1 MMGLLEAHPFLASFL
16 WVALSV
22 VVFALFISVV
32 VMALTWLERKVMGRL
47 QARRGPTVNGPFGL
61 LQPIADAIK
70 LISKEDFVPGKTD
83 KIAFWIAPVVVFV
96 PAFMVWVTVPFTR
109 NIGVRN
115 LDMGLIYVLAVMG
128 VSIVG
133 MLMAGWGSAN
143 KYSALGGARAAA
155 QLISYELPMVLG
167 VMGVVMIAGST
178 DLRVIA
184 EGQGGLLGWNI
195 LKQPLGFILVF
206 LAGLAEVG
214 RTPFDIPY
222 AESELMGGPF
232 LEYSGIHWA
241 MFQLAEY
248 ASTFLVAVLAV
259 LLFLGGWHGFAPA
272 GGVGQQV
279 FEAFW
284 LFSKV
289 TVVMLFI
296 FWIRA
301 TVPRFRID
309 QLMGLAW
316 KVFVPLTLVNV
327 LITAVYLYYGWPA
340 WTCTVMSL
348 VTIVAAWII
357 MNRNRRSQRS
367 RPVLRLVH
375 HAAKP
380 APPPVAG
387 APSPAPAAAS
397 LPDSGARA

>member
-1 MMGLLEAHPFLASFL
+1 MSLS
-16 WVALSV
+16 ALSWV
-22 VVFALFISVV
+22 VTSVVSFALFISVV

-47 QARRGPTVNGPFGL
+47 QARRGPTRNGPFGL

-70 LISKEDFVPGKTD
+70 LLSKEDFTPGKTD
-83 KIAFWIAPVVVFV
+83 KVSFWIAPVVVFA
-96 PAFMVWVTVPFTR
+96 PAFMVWVTIPFTR

-115 LDMGLIYVLAVMG
+115 LDLGVLYILAVMG

-167 VMGVVMIAGST
+167 VVGVVMLAGST
-178 DLRVIA
+178 DLREIV
-184 EGQGGLLGWNI
+184 EGQKVWYI
-195 LKQPLGFILVF
+195 LIQPLGFVLVF

-248 ASTFLVAVLAV
+248 ASTFLVAVLAS
-259 LLFLGGWHGFAPA
+259 LLFMGGWNGPAPA
-272 GGVGQQV
+272 GGVGQEVVQ
-279 FEAFW
+279 AFW

-289 TVVMLFI
+289 MFIMLVI

-316 KVFVPLTLVNV
+316 KVFVPLTFVNV
-327 LITAVYLYYGWPA
+327 LITAFYLFYNWPA
-340 WTCTVMSL
+340 WTSTLMSL
-348 VTIVAAWII
+348 TTMAVAWYLV
-357 MNRNRRSQRS
+357 NRSRRSQRV
-367 RPVLRLVH
+367 RPVLRSVH
-375 HAAKP
+375 VVP
-380 APPPVAG
+380 RVVVPSDPPV
-387 APSPAPAAAS
+387 PATVPVA
-397 LPDSGARA
+397 LENISGPETGR